1 MSVANRPVHRPLSP
15 HLQVY
20 KLAAHFGAV
29 DPASRDRHRARGRRA
44 LSAVWV
50 IVRGGRARSAYAMFQ
65 GFNTSIVGRIVL
77 GGWLFC
83 AFYHLCNGIR
93 HLFWDA
99 GYGFELKDA
108 YRSGWIV
115 VGVSLIATVAVVD
128 RRPQADLR
136 EADMDD
142 RRTPLARARGLG
154 SAKDGAASL
163 VGAAPHRHRADP
175 ARRVVRHLAGHAERR
190 RLCRSCAPGSA
201 RRWSWCC

>member
-20 KLAAHFGAV
+20 KPQLTSV
-29 DPASRDRHRARGRRA
+29 MSILHRATGIA
-44 LSAVWV
+44 LSVGALYLATWV
-50 IVRGGRARSAYAMFQ
+50 IFAAADLKTYAPFQ
-65 GFNTSIVGRIVL
+65 SFNASILGRIVL

-115 VGVSLIATVAVVD
+115 VAVSLIAT
-128 RRPQADLR
+128 
-136 EADMDD
+136 
-142 RRTPLARARGLG
+142 
-154 SAKDGAASL
+154 AASWIVGLRL
-163 VGAAPHRHRADP
+163 V
-175 ARRVVRHLAGHAERR
+175 
-190 RLCRSCAPGSA
+190 
-201 RRWSWCC
+201 